1 MMPTVEVRSKVSLD
15 ELLNGVA
22 QLDTPEL
29 EQFISKVLTLRA
41 RRAAPSLPEE
51 EARLLQKIN
60 QGLPPAV
67 QQRYDELTAKR
78 RAETL
83 TPQEH
88 QELLA
93 LIDRIEQADAERV
106 QSLAELA
113 RLRNVT
119 VTTLMAQLGIRRPA
133 YA

>member
-1 MMPTVEVRSKVSLD
+1 MPTVEVRSQVSLD

-29 EQFISKVLTLRA
+29 ERFISQVLTLRA
-41 RRAAPSLPEE
+41 RRIAPSLPKE
-51 EARLLQKIN
+51 EAQLLQKIN
-60 QGLPPAV
+60 QGLPPDV

-83 TPQEH
+83 TPEEH

-106 QSLAELA
+106 QALTELA
-113 RLRNVT
+113 QLRNVT
-119 VTTLMAQLGIRRPA
+119 VTTLMAQLGIRRPV
-133 YA
+133 YV